1 MLRLRRSTWDT
12 RVEMAPLLDIVF
24 LLLTFFI
31 YAFLLMVRV
40 DFVPMELRAF
50 ESGVAA
56 TPVPAATISI
66 DLDGALFLDRVR
78 VDPPELVPA
87 IKGRLAEE
95 PRTVLYLAIADGIGN
110 VDRTPR
116 LLEVWDELQSAG
128 INVNLVGKP
137 PAKAAPAAP
146 SPAPIVGET
155 APSGAGSR

>member
-1 MLRLRRSTWDT
+1 
-12 RVEMAPLLDIVF
+12 MAPLLDIVF

-66 DLDGALFLDRVR
+66 DLDGVLFLDRVR
-78 VDPPELVPA
+78 VDPAELVPA
-87 IKGRLAEE
+87 IRGRLAEE
-95 PRTVLYLAIADGIGN
+95 PRTVLYLAIADGIGTI
-110 VDRTPR
+110 DRTPR

-137 PAKAAPAAP
+137 PAKAGLPGP
-146 SPAPIVGET
+146 QPT
-155 APSGAGSR
+155 AGDGPSGP